1 MILLMKTSLIIFF
14 IFGSL
19 ASWGQ
24 SPDIQYAQTSRQ
36 KGSSDAVIVK
46 NVPLAHTSQIFS
58 LDKRGKFVFKD
69 ELQKQIGQIFGNLSK
84 ALNIADSGL
93 EQVVKLN
100 IYLKNTSLISE
111 VQTEISR
118 QFKYGKL
125 PAVSYVT
132 GNLSYPDALISIDA
146 IAVSTN
152 SSDKNVKYF
161 NSGSAQVSIL
171 PPGPVV
177 YVSGQAAKGNLAEAT
192 LNTLKQLEETLHF
205 LGLEK
210 KDIVQIKSFINPI
223 SDLSIVQ
230 DVMAEFFKGGTIPPI
245 VNVEWLSKDPLIE
258 IELIASSNRTLSK
271 SNEQID
277 FITPKGMVHSP
288 VYSKVTRVNYGS
300 KVYVSGLYGNTERG
314 IKSEL
319 SDIFDFLDLIM
330 KQSGSD
336 LKHLLKATYYVSNDL
351 HSAALNEIRPKY
363 YDPKRPPAA
372 SKAMVKDVG
381 SIKAGVS
388 MDMIGV
394 VIEK

>member
-1 MILLMKTSLIIFF
+1 MKRSILLFF

-24 SPDIQYAQTSRQ
+24 SPDIQYAQTSRL

-58 LDKRGKFVFKD
+58 LDKRGKFVFKG
-69 ELQKQIGQIFGNLSK
+69 ELQKQLGQIFGNLSK
-84 ALNIADSGL
+84 ALNVADSGL

-100 IYLKNTSLISE
+100 IYLKNTSQISE
-111 VQTEISR
+111 IQTQISKR
-118 QFKYGKL
+118 FQSGKL

-132 GNLSYPDALISIDA
+132 GNLSYPDALVSIDA
-146 IAVSTN
+146 IAVSSN
-152 SSDKNVKYF
+152 SSDNFVKYLNF
-161 NSGSAQVSIL
+161 GSVQVSIL
-171 PPGPVV
+171 PSGPVV
-177 YVSGQAAKGNLAEAT
+177 YVSGQAAKGNLAEST
-192 LNTLKQLEETLHF
+192 LNTLNQLQETLHF

-223 SDLSIVQ
+223 ADLSIVQ
-230 DVMAEFFKGGTIPPI
+230 NVMAEFFKGGTIPPL

-271 SNEQID
+271 SNDQID

-288 VYSKVTRVNYGS
+288 VYSKVTRVNFGS

-351 HSAALNEIRPKY
+351 HSAALNAIRPQY

-381 SIKAGVS
+381 AIKAGVGI
-388 MDMIGV
+388 DMIGV

>member
-1 MILLMKTSLIIFF
+1 MKRSILIFF
-14 IFGSL
+14 IFVNLTSR
-19 ASWGQ
+19 AQ
-24 SPDIQYAQTSRQ
+24 SPDIQYAQTSRL

-46 NVPLAHTSQIFS
+46 NVPLVHTSQIFS

-84 ALNIADSGL
+84 ALKIADSGID
-93 EQVVKLN
+93 QVVKLN
-100 IYLKNTSLISE
+100 IYLKNSTLISE
-111 VQTEISR
+111 VQTEIGR
-118 QFKYGKL
+118 RFKSGKL

-152 SSDKNVKYF
+152 SSDNNVKYF
-161 NSGSAQVSIL
+161 NSRSTQVSIL

-177 YVSGQAAKGNLAEAT
+177 YVSGQAAKGNLTEAT

-210 KDIVQIKSFINPI
+210 RDIVQIKSFINPI
-223 SDLSIVQ
+223 SDLSTVQ
-230 DVMAEFFKGGTIPPI
+230 NVMAEFFKEGTIPPL

-271 SNEQID
+271 SNEQLD

-330 KQSGSD
+330 KKSGSD
-336 LKHLLKATYYVSNDL
+336 LKHLVKATYYVNDDL

-381 SIKAGVS
+381 ALKAGVN

>member
-1 MILLMKTSLIIFF
+1 MKRSILIFF
-14 IFGSL
+14 IFVNL
-19 ASWGQ
+19 TSWAQ
-24 SPDIQYAQTSRQ
+24 SPDIQYAQTSRL

-46 NVPLAHTSQIFS
+46 NVPLVHTSQIFS

-84 ALNIADSGL
+84 ALKIADSGID
-93 EQVVKLN
+93 QVVKLN
-100 IYLKNTSLISE
+100 IYLKNSTLISE
-111 VQTEISR
+111 VQTEIGR
-118 QFKYGKL
+118 RFKSGKL

-177 YVSGQAAKGNLAEAT
+177 YVSGQAAKGNLTEAT
-192 LNTLKQLEETLHF
+192 LNTLKQLEESLHF

-210 KDIVQIKSFINPI
+210 RDIVQIKSFINPI
-223 SDLSIVQ
+223 SDLSTVQ
-230 DVMAEFFKGGTIPPI
+230 NVMAEFFKEGTIPPL

-271 SNEQID
+271 SNEQLD

>member
-1 MILLMKTSLIIFF
+1 MKRSILIFF
-14 IFGSL
+14 IFVNLTSR
-19 ASWGQ
+19 AQ
-24 SPDIQYAQTSRQ
+24 SPDIQYAQTSRL

-46 NVPLAHTSQIFS
+46 NVPLVHTSQIFS

-84 ALNIADSGL
+84 ALKIADTGID
-93 EQVVKLN
+93 QVVKLN
-100 IYLKNTSLISE
+100 IYLKNSTLISE
-111 VQTEISR
+111 VQTEIGR
-118 QFKYGKL
+118 RFKSGKL

-152 SSDKNVKYF
+152 SSDNNVKYF
-161 NSGSAQVSIL
+161 NSGSTQVSIL

-177 YVSGQAAKGNLAEAT
+177 YVSGQAAKGNLTEAT
-192 LNTLKQLEETLHF
+192 LNTLKQLEESLHF

-210 KDIVQIKSFINPI
+210 RDIVQIKSFINPI
-223 SDLSIVQ
+223 SDLSTVQ
-230 DVMAEFFKGGTIPPI
+230 NVMAEFFKEGTIPPL

-271 SNEQID
+271 SNEQLD

-330 KQSGSD
+330 KKSGSD
-336 LKHLLKATYYVSNDL
+336 LKHLVKATYYVSNDL

-381 SIKAGVS
+381 ALKAGVN

>member
-1 MILLMKTSLIIFF
+1 MKRSILIFF
-14 IFGSL
+14 IFVNLTSR
-19 ASWGQ
+19 AQ
-24 SPDIQYAQTSRQ
+24 SPDIQYAQTSRL

-46 NVPLAHTSQIFS
+46 NVPLVHTSQIFS

-84 ALNIADSGL
+84 ALKIADSGID
-93 EQVVKLN
+93 QVVKLN
-100 IYLKNTSLISE
+100 IYLKNSTLISE
-111 VQTEISR
+111 VQTEIGR
-118 QFKYGKL
+118 RFKSGKL

-152 SSDKNVKYF
+152 SSDNNVKYF
-161 NSGSAQVSIL
+161 NSGSTQVSIL

-177 YVSGQAAKGNLAEAT
+177 YVSGQAAKGNLTEAT

-210 KDIVQIKSFINPI
+210 RDIVQIKSFINPI
-223 SDLSIVQ
+223 SDLSTVQ
-230 DVMAEFFKGGTIPPI
+230 NVMAEFFKEGTIPPL

-271 SNEQID
+271 SNEQLD

-330 KQSGSD
+330 KKSGSD
-336 LKHLLKATYYVSNDL
+336 LKHLVKATYYVSNDL

-372 SKAMVKDVG
+372 SKALVKDVG
-381 SIKAGVS
+381 ALKAGVS

>member
-1 MILLMKTSLIIFF
+1 MKRSILIFF
-14 IFGSL
+14 IFVNLTSR
-19 ASWGQ
+19 AQ
-24 SPDIQYAQTSRQ
+24 SPDIQYAQTSRL

-46 NVPLAHTSQIFS
+46 NVPLVHTSQIFS

-84 ALNIADSGL
+84 ALKIADTGID
-93 EQVVKLN
+93 QVVKLN
-100 IYLKNTSLISE
+100 IYLKNSTLISE
-111 VQTEISR
+111 VQTEIGR
-118 QFKYGKL
+118 RFKSGKL

-152 SSDKNVKYF
+152 SSDNNVKYF
-161 NSGSAQVSIL
+161 NSGSTQVSIL

-177 YVSGQAAKGNLAEAT
+177 YVSGQAAKGNLTEAT

-210 KDIVQIKSFINPI
+210 RDIVQIKSFINPI
-223 SDLSIVQ
+223 SDLSTVQ
-230 DVMAEFFKGGTIPPI
+230 NVMAEFFKEGTIPPL

-258 IELIASSNRTLSK
+258 IELIASSNRALSK
-271 SNEQID
+271 SNEQLD

-319 SDIFDFLDLIM
+319 SDIFNFLDLIM
-330 KQSGSD
+330 KKSGSD
-336 LKHLLKATYYVSNDL
+336 LKHLVKATYYVSDDL

-381 SIKAGVS
+381 ALKAGVS

>member
-1 MILLMKTSLIIFF
+1 MKRSILIFF

-19 ASWGQ
+19 ISWGQ
-24 SPDIQYAQTSRQ
+24 NPDIQYAQTSRQ

-58 LDKRGKFVFKD
+58 LNKRGKFVFKG
-69 ELQKQIGQIFGNLSK
+69 ELQKQIGQIFSNLSK
-84 ALNIADSGL
+84 ALNTADSDL
-93 EQVVKLN
+93 EQIVKLN
-100 IYLKNTSLISE
+100 IYLKNTALISE
-111 VQTEISR
+111 VQTEISSR
-118 QFKYGKL
+118 FKPNKL

-132 GNLSYPDALISIDA
+132 GDLSHPDALISIDA
-146 IAVSTN
+146 IAVSSN
-152 SSDKNVKYF
+152 SSDQFVKYF
-161 NSGSAQVSIL
+161 QSGSAQVSIL

-177 YVSGQAAKGNLAEAT
+177 YVSGQAVKGNLAEAT

-205 LGLEK
+205 IGLEK
-210 KDIVQIKSFINPI
+210 KDIIQIKSFINPI
-223 SDLSIVQ
+223 SDLSSVQ
-230 DVMAEFFKGGTIPPI
+230 NVMAEFFKGGTIPPL
-245 VNVEWLSKDPLIE
+245 VNVEWLSKDPVIE

-277 FITPKGMVHSP
+277 IITPKGMVHSP
-288 VYSKVTRVNYGS
+288 VYSKVTRLNYGS

-372 SKAMVKDVG
+372 SKAMVKGVG
-381 SIKAGVS
+381 STKAGVGI
-388 MDMIGV
+388 DMIGV

>member
-1 MILLMKTSLIIFF
+1 MKRSILIFF
-14 IFGSL
+14 IFVNLTSR
-19 ASWGQ
+19 AQ
-24 SPDIQYAQTSRQ
+24 SPDIQYAQTSRL

-46 NVPLAHTSQIFS
+46 NVPLVHTSQIFS

-84 ALNIADSGL
+84 ALKIADSGID
-93 EQVVKLN
+93 QVVKLN
-100 IYLKNTSLISE
+100 IYLKNSTLISE
-111 VQTEISR
+111 VQTEIGR
-118 QFKYGKL
+118 RFKSGKL

-152 SSDKNVKYF
+152 SSDNNVKYF
-161 NSGSAQVSIL
+161 NSGSTQVSIL

-177 YVSGQAAKGNLAEAT
+177 YVSGQAAKGNLTEAT

-210 KDIVQIKSFINPI
+210 RDIVQIKSFINPI
-223 SDLSIVQ
+223 SDLSTVQ
-230 DVMAEFFKGGTIPPI
+230 NVMAEFFKEGTIPPL

-271 SNEQID
+271 SNEQLD

-330 KQSGSD
+330 KKSGSD
-336 LKHLLKATYYVSNDL
+336 LKHLVKATYYVSDDL

-381 SIKAGVS
+381 ALKAGVS

>member
-1 MILLMKTSLIIFF
+1 MKRSILIFF
-14 IFGSL
+14 IFVNLTSR
-19 ASWGQ
+19 AQ
-24 SPDIQYAQTSRQ
+24 SPDIQYAQTSRL

-46 NVPLAHTSQIFS
+46 NVPLVHTSQIFS

-84 ALNIADSGL
+84 ALKIADSGID
-93 EQVVKLN
+93 QVVKLN
-100 IYLKNTSLISE
+100 IYLKNSTLISE
-111 VQTEISR
+111 VQTEIGR
-118 QFKYGKL
+118 RFKSGKL

-152 SSDKNVKYF
+152 SSDNNVKYF
-161 NSGSAQVSIL
+161 NSGSTQVSIL

-177 YVSGQAAKGNLAEAT
+177 YVSGQAAKGNLTEAT
-192 LNTLKQLEETLHF
+192 LNTLKQLEESLHF

-210 KDIVQIKSFINPI
+210 RDIVQIKSFINPI
-223 SDLSIVQ
+223 SDLSTVQ
-230 DVMAEFFKGGTIPPI
+230 NVMAEFFKEGTIPPL

-271 SNEQID
+271 SNEQLD

-288 VYSKVTRVNYGS
+288 VYSKVTRVKYGS

-330 KQSGSD
+330 KKSGSD
-336 LKHLLKATYYVSNDL
+336 LKHLVKATYYVSNDL

-381 SIKAGVS
+381 ALKAGVN

>member
-1 MILLMKTSLIIFF
+1 MKRSILIFF
-14 IFGSL
+14 IFVNL
-19 ASWGQ
+19 TSWAQ
-24 SPDIQYAQTSRQ
+24 SPDIQYAQTSRL

-46 NVPLAHTSQIFS
+46 NVPLVHTSQIFS

-84 ALNIADSGL
+84 ALKIADSGID
-93 EQVVKLN
+93 QVVKLN
-100 IYLKNTSLISE
+100 IYLKNSTLISE
-111 VQTEISR
+111 VQTEIGR
-118 QFKYGKL
+118 RFKSGKL

-152 SSDKNVKYF
+152 SSDNNVKYF
-161 NSGSAQVSIL
+161 NSGSTQVSIL

-177 YVSGQAAKGNLAEAT
+177 YVSGQAAKGNLTEAT

-210 KDIVQIKSFINPI
+210 RDIVQIKSFINPI
-223 SDLSIVQ
+223 SDLSTVQ
-230 DVMAEFFKGGTIPPI
+230 NVMAEFFKEGTIPPL

-271 SNEQID
+271 SNEQLD

-319 SDIFDFLDLIM
+319 SDIFDFLDLIS
-330 KQSGSD
+330 KNSGSD
-336 LKHLLKATYYVSNDL
+336 LKHLVKATYYVSNDL

-372 SKAMVKDVG
+372 SKALVKDVG
-381 SIKAGVS
+381 ALKAGVS

>member
-1 MILLMKTSLIIFF
+1 MKRSILIFF

-19 ASWGQ
+19 ASWAQ
-24 SPDIQYAQTSRQ
+24 SPDIQYAQTSRL

-46 NVPLAHTSQIFS
+46 NVPLVHTSQIFS

-84 ALNIADSGL
+84 ALKIADSGID
-93 EQVVKLN
+93 QVVKLN
-100 IYLKNTSLISE
+100 IYLKNSTLISE
-111 VQTEISR
+111 VQTEIGR
-118 QFKYGKL
+118 RFKSGKL

-152 SSDKNVKYF
+152 SSDNNVKYF
-161 NSGSAQVSIL
+161 NSGSTQVSIL

-177 YVSGQAAKGNLAEAT
+177 YVSGQAAKGNLTEAT
-192 LNTLKQLEETLHF
+192 LNTLKQLEESLHF

-210 KDIVQIKSFINPI
+210 RDIVQIKSFINPI
-223 SDLSIVQ
+223 SDLSTVQ
-230 DVMAEFFKGGTIPPI
+230 NVMAEFFKEGTIPPL

-258 IELIASSNRTLSK
+258 IELIVSSNRTLSK
-271 SNEQID
+271 SNEQLD

-288 VYSKVTRVNYGS
+288 VYSKVTRLNYGS

-330 KQSGSD
+330 KKSGSD
-336 LKHLLKATYYVSNDL
+336 LKHLVKATYYVSNDL

-381 SIKAGVS
+381 ALKAGVGI
-388 MDMIGV
+388 DMIGV

>member
-1 MILLMKTSLIIFF
+1 MKRSILIFF

-19 ASWGQ
+19 TSRAQ
-24 SPDIQYAQTSRQ
+24 SPDIQYAQTSRL

-46 NVPLAHTSQIFS
+46 NVPLVHTSQIFS

-84 ALNIADSGL
+84 ALKIADSSID
-93 EQVVKLN
+93 QVVKLN
-100 IYLKNTSLISE
+100 IYLKNSTLISE
-111 VQTEISR
+111 VQTEIGR
-118 QFKYGKL
+118 RFKSGKL

-152 SSDKNVKYF
+152 SSDNNVKYF
-161 NSGSAQVSIL
+161 NSGSTQVSIL

-177 YVSGQAAKGNLAEAT
+177 YVSGQAAKGNLTEAT

-210 KDIVQIKSFINPI
+210 RDIVQIKSFINPI
-223 SDLSIVQ
+223 SDLSTVQ
-230 DVMAEFFKGGTIPPI
+230 NVMAEFFKGGTIPPL

-271 SNEQID
+271 SNEQLD

-330 KQSGSD
+330 KKSGSD
-336 LKHLLKATYYVSNDL
+336 LKHLVKATYYVSNDL

-381 SIKAGVS
+381 ALKAGVS

>member
-1 MILLMKTSLIIFF
+1 MKRSILIFF
-14 IFGSL
+14 IFVNLTSR
-19 ASWGQ
+19 AQ
-24 SPDIQYAQTSRQ
+24 SPDIQYAQTSRL

-46 NVPLAHTSQIFS
+46 NVPLVHTSQIFS

-84 ALNIADSGL
+84 ALKIADSGID
-93 EQVVKLN
+93 QVVKLN
-100 IYLKNTSLISE
+100 IYLKNSTLISE
-111 VQTEISR
+111 VQTEIGR
-118 QFKYGKL
+118 RFKSGKL

-152 SSDKNVKYF
+152 SSDNNVKYF
-161 NSGSAQVSIL
+161 NSGSTQVSIL

-177 YVSGQAAKGNLAEAT
+177 YVSGQAAKGNLTEAT
-192 LNTLKQLEETLHF
+192 LNTLKQLEESLHF

-210 KDIVQIKSFINPI
+210 RDIVQIKSFINPI
-223 SDLSIVQ
+223 SDLSTVQ
-230 DVMAEFFKGGTIPPI
+230 NVMAEFFKEGTIPPL

-271 SNEQID
+271 SNEQLD

>member
-1 MILLMKTSLIIFF
+1 MKRSILIFF

-19 ASWGQ
+19 SSWGQ

-36 KGSSDAVIVK
+36 KSSSDAVIVK

-58 LDKRGKFVFKD
+58 LNKRGKLVFKG

-93 EQVVKLN
+93 EQIVKLN
-100 IYLKNTSLISE
+100 IYLKNSSLISE

-118 QFKYGKL
+118 QFKSGKL
-125 PAVSYVT
+125 PAISYVT
-132 GNLSYPDALISIDA
+132 GDLSHPDALVSIDA
-146 IAVSTN
+146 IAVSSN
-152 SSDKNVKYF
+152 SSDKFVKYF
-161 NSGSAQVSIL
+161 QSGSAKVSIL
-171 PPGPVV
+171 PSGQVV
-177 YVSGQAAKGNLAEAT
+177 YVSGQAAKGNLAQAT

-230 DVMAEFFKGGTIPPI
+230 DVMAEFFKGGTIPPL
-245 VNVEWLSKDPLIE
+245 VNVEWLSKDPVIE

-277 FITPKGMVHSP
+277 IITPKGMVHSP
-288 VYSKVTRVNYGS
+288 VYSKVTRLNYGS

-381 SIKAGVS
+381 LIKAGVS

>member
-1 MILLMKTSLIIFF
+1 MKRSILIFF
-14 IFGSL
+14 IFVNLTSR
-19 ASWGQ
+19 AQ
-24 SPDIQYAQTSRQ
+24 SPDIQYAQTSRL

-46 NVPLAHTSQIFS
+46 NVPLVHTSQIFS

-84 ALNIADSGL
+84 ALKIADSGID
-93 EQVVKLN
+93 QVVKLN
-100 IYLKNTSLISE
+100 IYLKNSTLISE
-111 VQTEISR
+111 VQTEIGR
-118 QFKYGKL
+118 RFKSGKL

-152 SSDKNVKYF
+152 SSDNNVKYF
-161 NSGSAQVSIL
+161 NSGSTQVSIL

-177 YVSGQAAKGNLAEAT
+177 YVSGQAAKGNLTEAT
-192 LNTLKQLEETLHF
+192 LNTLKQLEESLHF

-210 KDIVQIKSFINPI
+210 RDIVQIKSFINPI
-223 SDLSIVQ
+223 SDLSTVQ
-230 DVMAEFFKGGTIPPI
+230 NVMAEFFKEGTIPPL

-271 SNEQID
+271 SNEQLD

-330 KQSGSD
+330 KKSGSD
-336 LKHLLKATYYVSNDL
+336 LKHLVKATYYVSDDL

-381 SIKAGVS
+381 ALKAGVN